1 MNEADARRLFASRR
15 VARLATVRDDGAPHL
30 VPICFALEGDTLY
43 SAVDHKPKR
52 SRSLQRLA
60 NIVANPR
67 VTLLADHYDE
77 DWSTLWWVRAD
88 GIARLAEV
96 GEPAHVRAVELLRS
110 RYAQYRDAPPLGT
123 AIVVELES
131 FSGWRAS

>member
-1 MNEADARRLFASRR
+1 VNSGEARRLFASRR
-15 VARLATVRDDGAPHL
+15 VARLATVRPDGAPHL

-52 SRSLQRLA
+52 SRELQRLA
-60 NIVANPR
+60 NIAANPR
-67 VTLLADHYDE
+67 VTLLVDHYDE

-88 GIARLAEV
+88 GVARIAEV
-96 GEPAHVRAVELLRS
+96 GEPPHARAVELLRS
-110 RYAQYRDAPPLGT
+110 RYAQYLDAPALGT
-123 AIVVELES
+123 AIVVELDA